1 MFKRILIIT
10 HLMLVSFISQAQ
22 QTISTSS
29 ERNSDNSVSIY
40 AENPTFCNYTLK
52 LFFPT
57 LTGYLSSVSGNPG
70 LVTVGSGRSQICKL
84 TPDKSMGGMGS
95 SSYTYQTRFYEGVSF
110 RKAPTEFAHYLIPAI
125 AGKKII
131 SSQVNNIKATLGQK
145 VEEDYYSIGFN
156 YTMGDTICAARAGY
170 VYTINDNNKKGES
183 KQAVYTAS
191 RNKISI
197 QHKDGTLGFYNILAP
212 IQSLVENGDFV
223 LAGQPIAI
231 FNQQSDKYTVLLS
244 VNYLDENKLRIE
256 NTSAN
261 VYSYLPIKFY
271 LAEDAK
277 ETLLDVNK
285 PYISAHS
292 TEVITQELSKKEK
305 KKFGFQ

>member
-1 MFKRILIIT
+1 MIVPLWMVCF
-10 HLMLVSFISQAQ
+10 VSQAQ

-57 LTGYLSSVSGNPG
+57 LTGYISSVSGNPG

-95 SSYTYQTRFYEGVSF
+95 STYSYQTRFYEGVSF
-110 RKAPTEFAHYLIPAI
+110 RKAPTEFGQYIIPI
-125 AGKKII
+125 TAGKEII
-131 SSQVNNIKATLGQK
+131 SSQVQNIKVTLGQK
-145 VEEDYYSIGFN
+145 ADEDFYSIGFN
-156 YTMGDTICAARAGY
+156 YKMGDTICAARAGY

-183 KQAVYTAS
+183 KQAIYSAS

-197 QHKDGTLGFYNILAP
+197 QHKDGTLGFYNILSP

-223 LAGQPIAI
+223 IAGQPIAI
-231 FNQQSDKYTVLLS
+231 FNQQSDKYTVLFS
-244 VNYLDENKLRIE
+244 VNYLDENKLR
-256 NTSAN
+256 NNNFAAN
-261 VYSYLPIKFY
+261 VYTYLPLRFY

-277 ETLLDVNK
+277 EILLETNK
-285 PYISAHS
+285 PYVSAHS

-305 KKFGFQ
+305 KKLGFQ

>member
-1 MFKRILIIT
+1 MSKRILLIT
-10 HLMLVSFISQAQ
+10 PLFLAFFVCQAQ

-29 ERNSDNSVSIY
+29 ERNADNSISIY

-57 LTGYLSSVSGNPG
+57 LTGYISSISGNPG

-95 SSYTYQTRFYEGVSF
+95 SSYSYQTRFFEGISF
-110 RKAPTEFAHYLIPAI
+110 RKAPSEFGHYILPTT
-125 AGKKII
+125 AGNEIV
-131 SSQVNNIKATLGQK
+131 SSEVQNLKVTLGQK
-145 VEEDYYSIGFN
+145 PDDNFYSIGFN
-156 YTMGDTICAARAGY
+156 YKMGDTICATRTGY

-183 KQAVYTAS
+183 KQSLYTAS

-197 QHKDGTLGFYNILAP
+197 QHKDGTLGFYNILSP

-223 LAGQPIAI
+223 IAGQPIAI
-231 FNQQSDKYTVLLS
+231 FNQQSDKYTVLFS
-244 VNYLDENKLRIE
+244 VNYLDENKLRNE
-256 NTSAN
+256 NAAAL
-261 VYSYLPIKFY
+261 VYSNLPLHFY
-271 LAEDAK
+271 LGENEK
-277 ETLLDVNK
+277 EASLDINK
-285 PYISAHS
+285 HYVSLHS

-305 KKFGFQ
+305 KKLVFQ